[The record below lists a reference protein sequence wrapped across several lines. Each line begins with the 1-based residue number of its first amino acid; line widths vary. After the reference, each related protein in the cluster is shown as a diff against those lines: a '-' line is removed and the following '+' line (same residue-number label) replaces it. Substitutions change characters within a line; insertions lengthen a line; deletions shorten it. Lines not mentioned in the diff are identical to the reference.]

1 MLDFRRVLNSEYE
14 IQLKY
19 AQYSCSEISL
29 RPLQG
34 FLRQFQKKPIR
45 VARAAIKL
53 KISGQ
58 AMGRIVKLSY
68 WLSGHYNK

>member
-1 MLDFRRVLNSEYE
+1 MLRYNVATLARVF
-14 IQLKY
+14 
-19 AQYSCSEISL
+19 APIS
-29 RPLQG
+29 
-34 FLRQFQKKPIR
+34 KKPIR

-68 WLSGHYNK
+68 WPSGYYNK

>member
-1 MLDFRRVLNSEYE
+1 MLN
-14 IQLKY
+14 IHAQKY
-19 AQYSCSEISL
+19 RCDPCKVFCAN
-29 RPLQG
+29 
-34 FLRQFQKKPIR
+34 FKKKPFR

-68 WLSGHYNK
+68 WLSGYYNK